1 MDDLTGRIGLVQ
13 GGQDFWARAIVA
25 ATGSPF
31 HHVIVATDNEHC
43 MSADWPTAQ
52 LVPLKQFAGQI
63 TWLDV
68 DATDKQRRDAAWHAL
83 ALDGT
88 PYNRVSF
95 ALAGAHAIGIPTPR
109 ALSTWVRR
117 YGDDCVMLACAVYAA
132 VGIHLLDDP
141 VTASPGDLAKV
152 GKLQPHT
159 PDADSTTQTL

>member
-1 MDDLTGRIGLVQ
+1 MSLTGRIGLVS
-13 GGQDFWARAIVA
+13 GGSDFYARAIVKY
-25 ATGSPF
+25 THSPF
-31 HHVIVATDNEHC
+31 HHVIVALDDETC
-43 MSADWPTAQ
+43 VSADRPTITKRAIKDFT
-52 LVPLKQFAGQI
+52 V
-63 TWLDV
+63 TWLPPQG
-68 DATDKQRRDAAWHAL
+68 TDWQQHVAAWHAL
-83 ALDGT
+83 QLVGQ

-109 ALSTWVRR
+109 ALSTWATRW
-117 YGDDCVMLACAVYAA
+117 GMDCVMLACAVYAA